1 MRMTKKRIIYTAL
14 VTLIVVFS
22 STFAVLM
29 TLERNDYRNYLQ
41 GEYGKS
47 MYELIDAVE
56 NIRTNLTKAAI
67 VNSREQ
73 KIVVFEEIFRH
84 SAVASDKLHS
94 LPVSQPTISD
104 TSKFLTQTGDFCYSL
119 AKSST
124 EGNQLTDEDYRS
136 IERLKK
142 QSTALENQ
150 LKSVADSINQGR
162 VRWGEIREKVTGVLA
177 KNNNDASISQ
187 QFQGMQKQIVQY
199 PALIYDGPFSDN
211 VLEITPKVNSQKEI
225 SKSEADKMA
234 RQIIGKDKI
243 ESLDV
248 LEFKGKANIQTYRFT
263 AALKGRTNK
272 NNRVVCEI
280 SKRGGEI
287 FYLINDRSIN
297 NSSMD
302 VAKAVNTG
310 LKYLNSLGYNNMVST
325 YSLKYGNVAVVNYV
339 YSQDGII
346 MYPDQ
351 IKLKIALDNGE
362 IIGVEA
368 EKYLISHEENR
379 KISTPKISY
388 EKAKGKVGG
397 KLNIVNK
404 RLVVIPTDT
413 NKEVLC
419 YEFSG
424 NYNNDNFKVYI
435 NAQTGYEERII
446 QIINTPNG
454 QLTI

>member
-1 MRMTKKRIIYTAL
+1 MRTTKKRIIYTAL

-56 NIRTNLTKAAI
+56 NIRVNLTKAAI
-67 VNSREQ
+67 VGSKEQ
-73 KIVVFEEIFRH
+73 KIAVFEEIFRH
-84 SAVASDKLHS
+84 STVASDKLHS

-124 EGNQLTDEDYRS
+124 EGNQLTDEDYKN
-136 IERLKK
+136 IEELKK
-142 QSTALENQ
+142 EAVVLENQ
-150 LKSVADSINQGR
+150 LKSVSDNINQGK
-162 VRWGEIREKVTGVLA
+162 VGWGEIRKKITGVLA
-177 KNNNDASISQ
+177 KSNTTSISD
-187 QFQGMQKQIVQY
+187 QFEGIQKQIVQY

-225 SKSEADKMA
+225 SKSEAERIA
-234 RQIIGKDKI
+234 REVIGKSKI
-243 ESLDV
+243 EN
-248 LEFKGKANIQTYRFT
+248 LEVSEVNGKTDIKTYRFT
-263 AALKGRTNK
+263 AALKGRTRK
-272 NNRVVCEI
+272 EDRVVCEI
-280 SKRGGEI
+280 SKNGGKI
-287 FYLINDRSIN
+287 VYLINDRSIN
-297 NSSMD
+297 NSSIN
-302 VAKAVNTG
+302 VTKAVDIG
-310 LKYLNSLGYNNMVST
+310 LKYLDGLGYHNMNST

-362 IIGVEA
+362 IIGVES
-368 EKYLISHEENR
+368 EKYLVAHEDVR
-379 KISTPKISY
+379 KISNLKISY
-388 EKAKGKVGG
+388 EKAKEKVGSR
-397 KLNIVNK
+397 LNVSNK
-404 RLVVIPTDT
+404 RIVVIPTDA

-424 NYNNDNFKVYI
+424 NYNDDDFKVYI
-435 NAQTGYEERII
+435 NAETGYEERII

>member
-1 MRMTKKRIIYTAL
+1 MRITKKRIIYTAL

-22 STFAVLM
+22 STFAILM

-41 GEYGKS
+41 GEYGKN

-56 NIRTNLTKAAI
+56 NIRANLTKAAI
-67 VNSREQ
+67 VGSREQ
-73 KIVVFEEIFRH
+73 KIAVFEEIFRH

-124 EGNQLTDEDYRS
+124 EGNQLTDEDYKN
-136 IERLKK
+136 IEGLKK
-142 QSTALENQ
+142 ESIVLENQ
-150 LKSVADSINQGR
+150 LKSVSDNINQGK
-162 VRWGEIREKVTGVLA
+162 VQWGEIRKKVTGVLA
-177 KNNNDASISQ
+177 KSNATSVSQ
-187 QFQGMQKQIVQY
+187 QFEGIQKQIVQY

-211 VLEITPKVNSQKEI
+211 ILEITPKVNSQKEV
-225 SKSEADKMA
+225 SKSDAEKIV
-234 RQIIGKDKI
+234 RKVIGKSKI
-243 ESLDV
+243 EN
-248 LEFKGKANIQTYRFT
+248 LEVSEVNGKANIKTYRFT
-263 AALKGRTNK
+263 ATLKDRTK
-272 NNRVVCEI
+272 KEDRVVCEI
-280 SKRGGEI
+280 SKNGGKI

-297 NSSMD
+297 NSSMN
-302 VAKAVNTG
+302 VTKAVDIG
-310 LKYLNSLGYNNMVST
+310 LKYLNDLGYHNMIST

-339 YSQDGII
+339 YSQDGVV

-368 EKYLISHEENR
+368 EKYLVSHEDIR
-379 KISTPKISY
+379 QISNPKISY
-388 EKAKGKVGG
+388 EKAREKVGSR
-397 KLNIVNK
+397 LNISNQ

-424 NYNNDNFKVYI
+424 NYNDDDFKVYV
-435 NAQTGYEERII
+435 NTETGYEERII

>member
-1 MRMTKKRIIYTAL
+1 MRTTKRRIIYTAL

-56 NIRTNLTKAAI
+56 NIRVNLTKAAI
-67 VNSREQ
+67 VGSREQ
-73 KIVVFEEIFRH
+73 KIAVFEEIFRH

-124 EGNQLTDEDYRS
+124 EGNQLTDEDYKN
-136 IERLKK
+136 IEELKK
-142 QSTALENQ
+142 ESVILENQ
-150 LKSVADSINQGR
+150 LKSVSDNINQGK
-162 VRWGEIREKVTGVLA
+162 VGWGEIRKKITGVLA
-177 KNNNDASISQ
+177 KSNTTSISQ
-187 QFQGMQKQIVQY
+187 QFEGIQKQIVQY

-211 VLEITPKVNSQKEI
+211 VLEITPKVNSQKEV
-225 SKSEADKMA
+225 SKSDAEKIA
-234 RQIIGKDKI
+234 RGVIGKNKI
-243 ESLDV
+243 EN
-248 LEFKGKANIQTYRFT
+248 LEVSEVNGKTDIKTYRFT
-263 AALKGRTNK
+263 AALKGRARK
-272 NNRVVCEI
+272 EDRVVCEI
-280 SKRGGEI
+280 SKNGGKI

-297 NSSMD
+297 NSSIN
-302 VAKAVNTG
+302 VAKAVDIG
-310 LKYLNSLGYNNMVST
+310 LKYLNDLEYQNMIST
-325 YSLKYGNVAVVNYV
+325 YSLKYGNVAVINYV
-339 YSQDGII
+339 YSQDGIV

-351 IKLKIALDNGE
+351 IKLKVALDNGE
-362 IIGVEA
+362 IIGVES
-368 EKYLISHEENR
+368 EKYLVAHEDIR
-379 KISTPKISY
+379 KISNPKISY
-388 EKAKGKVGG
+388 EKAKEKVGSR
-397 KLNIVNK
+397 LNISNQ
-404 RLVVIPTDT
+404 RITVIPTDT

-424 NYNNDNFKVYI
+424 NYNDDDFKVYI
-435 NAQTGYEERII
+435 NAETGYEERII